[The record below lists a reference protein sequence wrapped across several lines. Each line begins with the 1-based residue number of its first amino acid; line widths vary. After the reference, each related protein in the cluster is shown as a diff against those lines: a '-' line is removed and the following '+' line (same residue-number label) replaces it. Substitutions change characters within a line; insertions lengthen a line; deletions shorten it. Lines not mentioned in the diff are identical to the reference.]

1 MTTRSISSITARPA
15 VLLAAILATA
25 ATVALLSSAP
35 AQAARYEIDPA
46 ATKTTYLTKYL
57 GFIPV
62 RGVFTRMT
70 GVLNYQP
77 TKPVVEREPSIHV
90 IIDATT
96 LTPTNFDSESKR
108 RMLRGPEFFNVDR
121 FPTIE
126 FKSMRFRYEGDKL
139 VAIDGTITLVGVT
152 KPVTLTVMKSG
163 CEPASSS
170 KAARCTASTELTVK
184 RFEFGMKGW
193 SGTVSDEV
201 MIAVEL
207 VATILGE
214 EKPMPPVP
222 PVPPVAATVLPT
234 AAPTTAASAAAKEN
248 K

>member
-1 MTTRSISSITARPA
+1 MTMRSTSAIVALQART
-15 VLLAAILATA
+15 LLATA
-25 ATVALLSSAP
+25 ALFASTPL
-35 AQAARYEIDPA
+35 QAARYEIDPV
-46 ATKTTYLTKYL
+46 ATKTTYETTYL

-62 RGVFTRMT
+62 RGAFTRMT
-70 GVLNYQP
+70 GFLNYEP
-77 TKPVVEREPSIHV
+77 AKPVAEREPSIHV

-139 VAIDGTITLVGVT
+139 VAIDGNITLVGVS

-184 RFEFGMKGW
+184 RFEFGIKGW

-214 EKPMPPVP
+214 EKPIPPVP
-222 PVPPVAATVLPT
+222 TVAASAMPA
-234 AAPTTAASAAAKEN
+234 AAPTPAAIAAAKES

>member
-1 MTTRSISSITARPA
+1 MRSTSAIVALQART
-15 VLLAAILATA
+15 LLATA
-25 ATVALLSSAP
+25 ALFASTPL
-35 AQAARYEIDPA
+35 QAARYEIDPV
-46 ATKTTYLTKYL
+46 ATKTTYETTYL

-62 RGVFTRMT
+62 RGAFTRMT
-70 GVLNYQP
+70 GFLNYEP
-77 TKPVVEREPSIHV
+77 AKPVAEREPSIHV

-108 RMLRGPEFFNVDR
+108 QMLRGPAFFNVDR

-139 VAIDGTITLVGVT
+139 VAIDGNITLVGVS

-184 RFEFGMKGW
+184 RFEFGIKGW

-214 EKPMPPVP
+214 EKPIPPVP
-222 PVPPVAATVLPT
+222 TVAASALPA
-234 AAPTTAASAAAKEN
+234 AAPTPAAIAAAKES

>member
-1 MTTRSISSITARPA
+1 MTTRSTSSITAQSA
-15 VLLAAILATA
+15 VLLTAILVPAVTA
-25 ATVALLSSAP
+25 ALLASAP

-46 ATKTTYLTKYL
+46 TTKATYLTKYL

-77 TKPVVEREPSIHV
+77 TKPVAEREPSIHV

-139 VAIDGTITLVGVT
+139 VAIDGNITLVGVS

-184 RFEFGMKGW
+184 RFEFGIKGW

-214 EKPMPPVP
+214 EKPIPPVP
-222 PVPPVAATVLPT
+222 TVAASAMPP
-234 AAPTTAASAAAKEN
+234 AAPTPAAIAAAKES

>member
-1 MTTRSISSITARPA
+1 VLLTAILVPA
-15 VLLAAILATA
+15 VTAALLA
-25 ATVALLSSAP
+25 SAP

-46 ATKTTYLTKYL
+46 TTKATYLTKYL

-77 TKPVVEREPSIHV
+77 TKPVAEREPSIHV

-96 LTPTNFDSESKR
+96 LTPTSFDSESKR
-108 RMLRGPEFFNVDR
+108 QMLRGPEFFDVDR
-121 FPTIE
+121 FPTVE
-126 FKSMRFRYEGDKL
+126 FKSTRFRYDGNKL
-139 VAIDGTITLVGVT
+139 IAIDGNIALVGVT
-152 KPVTLTVMKSG
+152 KPVTLRVMKSG
-163 CEPASSS
+163 CEPASST

-193 SGTVSDEV
+193 SGTVSDDV
-201 MIAVEL
+201 KIAVEL
-207 VATILGE
+207 VATIAGE
-214 EKPMPPVP
+214 EKPTPSAPTA
-222 PVPPVAATVLPT
+222 AATV
-234 AAPTTAASAAAKEN
+234 APTTTSKEH

>member
-1 MTTRSISSITARPA
+1 
-15 VLLAAILATA
+15 
-25 ATVALLSSAP
+25 VA
-35 AQAARYEIDPA
+35 
-46 ATKTTYLTKYL
+46 
-57 GFIPV
+57 
-62 RGVFTRMT
+62 
-70 GVLNYQP
+70 
-77 TKPVVEREPSIHV
+77 EREPSIHV

-139 VAIDGTITLVGVT
+139 VAIDGNITLVGVS

-184 RFEFGMKGW
+184 RFEFGIKGW

-214 EKPMPPVP
+214 EKPIPPVP
-222 PVPPVAATVLPT
+222 TVAASALPA
-234 AAPTTAASAAAKEN
+234 AAPTPAAIAAAKES